1 MAWYDR
7 RYNEDPSSNRTFM
20 ELKYLINERLF
31 EFQIC
36 SNRTFM
42 ELK

>member
-1 MAWYDR
+1 M
-7 RYNEDPSSNRTFM
+7 PTTCSNRTFM
-20 ELKYLINERLF
+20 ELKFHINELRRALD
-31 EFQIC
+31 IC